1 MKRLAYPLILVFF
14 SLLSAAAF
22 TAVTAMALAS
32 YSKPEKANT
41 IVKEQ
46 LAVEH
51 STASR

>member
-1 MKRLAYPLILVFF
+1 MKRLAYPLVLVFF

-22 TAVTAMALAS
+22 TTVTAMALAS
-32 YSKPEKANT
+32 YGKNDKANT

-46 LAVEH
+46 LAVDH